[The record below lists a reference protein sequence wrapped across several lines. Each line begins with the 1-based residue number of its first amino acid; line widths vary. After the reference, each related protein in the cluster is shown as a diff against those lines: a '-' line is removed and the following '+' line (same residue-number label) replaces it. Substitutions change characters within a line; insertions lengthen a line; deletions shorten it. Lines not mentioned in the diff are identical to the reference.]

1 MSQRVLLPAWL
12 LLACVCTGLM
22 AAYPGQETIP
32 YHIGWF
38 GFAVAYG
45 FGPWSR
51 RTTLLTV
58 AAYTA
63 SSGAVLVWRV
73 DNGVLDGQELYEIP
87 LMCMLVSMMVWHV
100 RRRHASV
107 LALGEVMQRERR
119 RARIR
124 ERLSR
129 LTSHEM
135 RTPLT
140 IAVGYVD
147 HLLLEER
154 DTERRDDLLVVRDEL
169 GRLTRGSDRL
179 LRLMLLQDQTDVQ
192 DVDLDRLLRDTTERW
207 AAVADR
213 QWAVDSG
220 VATFRCSQERI
231 RACLDTLVENSL
243 RYTEP
248 GDAIRVFAFGHGED
262 VVLGVADSGP
272 GLDPRISAAINR
284 GDGVATRDS
293 MLRDPLSQTGLGL
306 SFVREVAGSHRGRL
320 LAGHAAEGGA
330 LVLLLLAPAVVGEDP
345 TTASSFQVPA
355 EPPDT
360 GHVVAQV
367 FG

>member
-1 MSQRVLLPAWL
+1 MSQRGLLAAWL
-12 LLACVCTGLM
+12 LLASVCTALM
-22 AAYPGQETIP
+22 MAYPGRETLP

-63 SSGAVLVWRV
+63 CSGAVLVWRV
-73 DNGVLDGQELYEIP
+73 DAGVIDGQELYEIP

-100 RRRHASV
+100 RRRHAAA

-119 RARIR
+119 RALIR

-135 RTPLT
+135 RSPLT

-147 HLLLEER
+147 HLLRGEQ
-154 DTERRDDLLVVRDEL
+154 DAERREDLLVVRDEL

-179 LRLMLLQDQTDVQ
+179 LRLMQLQDQTDVR
-192 DVDLDRLLRDTTERW
+192 DVDLDGLLRDTAERW

-213 QWAVDSG
+213 EWAVDCQ
-220 VATFRCSQERI
+220 VATFRCSPERI
-231 RACLDTLVENSL
+231 RACLDTLIENSL
-243 RYTEP
+243 RYTEV
-248 GDAIRVFAFGHGED
+248 GDAVRVVAFQLGED
-262 VVLGVADSGP
+262 VVVGVADSGP
-272 GLDPRISAAINR
+272 GLDPQVSAALNR
-284 GDGVATRDS
+284 GDGTDS
-293 MLRDPLSQTGLGL
+293 LLRDPRSQTGRGL
-306 SFVREVAGSHRGRL
+306 SLVREVAGAHGGRL
-320 LAGHAAEGGA
+320 LTGRAAEGGA
-330 LVLLLLAPAVVGEDP
+330 LVMVLLPPATAGEEPAGTSSINTPAAPP
-345 TTASSFQVPA
+345 YT
-355 EPPDT
+355 EP
-360 GHVVAQV
+360 VSERL

>member
-1 MSQRVLLPAWL
+1 MSQRALLAAWL
-12 LLACVCTGLM
+12 LLACVCTAMM
-22 AAYPGQETIP
+22 AAYPGRETIP

-63 SSGAVLVWRV
+63 GSGAVLVWRV
-73 DNGVLDGQELYEIP
+73 DAGVLDGQELYEIP

-100 RRRHASV
+100 RRRHASA
-107 LALGEVMQRERR
+107 LALGELMRRERR

-129 LTSHEM
+129 VTSHEM

-154 DTERRDDLLVVRDEL
+154 DPERRDDLLVVRDEL

-179 LRLMLLQDQTDVQ
+179 LRLMQLQDHTDVR

-213 QWAVDSG
+213 EWAVDSG
-220 VATFRCSQERI
+220 VATFRCSPERI
-231 RACLDTLVENSL
+231 RACLDTLIENSL
-243 RYTEP
+243 RYTQD
-248 GDAIRVFAFGHGED
+248 GDAVRVVAFPQGQD

-272 GLDPRISAAINR
+272 GLDPHVSAALNR
-284 GDGVATRDS
+284 GDGMVSRDS
-293 MLRDPLSQTGLGL
+293 LLRDPRSQTGLGL
-306 SFVREVAGSHRGRL
+306 SLVREVAGAHGGRL
-320 LAGHAAEGGA
+320 LAGHSAEGGA
-330 LVLLLLAPAVVGEDP
+330 LVLVLLPPATADEEP
-345 TTASSFQVPA
+345 AATTSVERPA
-355 EPPDT
+355 GPPDADP
-360 GHVVAQV
+360 VAERL
-367 FG
+367 FR

>member
-1 MSQRVLLPAWL
+1 MSQRGLLAAWL
-12 LLACVCTGLM
+12 LLASVCSGLM
-22 AAYPGQETIP
+22 VAYPGRETLP

-63 SSGAVLVWRV
+63 CSGAVLVWRV
-73 DNGVLDGQELYEIP
+73 DAGVIDGEELYEIP

-100 RRRHASV
+100 RRRHAAA
-107 LALGEVMQRERR
+107 LALGEMMQRERR
-119 RARIR
+119 RALIR

-135 RTPLT
+135 RSPLT

-147 HLLLEER
+147 HLLGEEQ
-154 DTERRDDLLVVRDEL
+154 DAERREDLLVVRDEL

-179 LRLMLLQDQTDVQ
+179 LRLMQLQDQTDVRE
-192 DVDLDRLLRDTTERW
+192 VDLDRLLRDTAERW

-213 QWAVDSG
+213 EWAVDCE
-220 VATFRCSQERI
+220 VATFRCSPERI
-231 RACLDTLVENSL
+231 RACLDTLIENSL
-243 RYTEP
+243 RYTEA
-248 GDAIRVFAFGHGED
+248 GDAVRVVASQLGED

-272 GLDPRISAAINR
+272 GLDPHVSAALNR
-284 GDGVATRDS
+284 GDGTDS
-293 MLRDPLSQTGLGL
+293 LLRDPRSQTGLGL
-306 SFVREVAGSHRGRL
+306 SLVREVAGAHGGRL
-320 LAGHAAEGGA
+320 LTGRAAEGGA
-330 LVLLLLAPAVVGEDP
+330 LVMVLLPPATAGEGP
-345 TTASSFQVPA
+345 AHTSSIETPA
-355 EPPDT
+355 GPPYTEP
-360 GHVVAQV
+360 VAERL